1 MSDKIIFESAG
12 FSVGCISKISKEKK
26 FQIDWDEIP
35 EKYRQCS
42 AGSATLQQFNK
53 IKRNKTKMCNLKI
66 VEKSVGSLGREKELV
81 WITFPK
87 DKPEKKITE
96 TKKDPQKN
104 ENGNEEKNTEK
115 SSSKKEVEVY
125 PTTREFD
132 EFFNHEFPKNQR
144 DREFLRKGK
153 RTMAADKSP
162 MGDVFASF
170 VLEKLKIDPQVEGK
184 SFFMSILPHFQK
196 LFNLPTTEI
205 RKKTFRAF
213 AEWISIWLKS
223 IDETEKY
230 GPPYNAVVTS
240 KTTSIWFGIAPGH
253 PRCVIFDSELERL
266 SAAQPSA
273 LAIGLPFT
281 FSEVTYDDDGKAI
294 PNGIESKLPF
304 YPQHPNAIA
313 IPKECSIEE
322 VKQKLIDTNGELILD
337 YQPVA
342 LARMKMENQAS
353 NRHSF
358 EKLMKD
364 VARELGADVTFED
377 EKWGDKNL
385 NTYRYLDHWCLMYR
399 PGTPL
404 EEFLEKKDLG
414 WFGKFPINWDT
425 RLNPFEF
432 TWMNVARGRVHDL
445 THPAILRDE
454 KEQKNDDY
462 WIIIGDETGSGR
474 ELWHEKH
481 GKGGKTTSQSKKFSY
496 IWVVVPPKVALPSTP
511 SDFHA
516 MDQRTYQKP
525 HLEALQTLATN
536 AENGLHS
543 LIFEATNYVNE
554 SERSPREVKN
564 PVPQVINATLPLVLQ
579 HISMKAKPND
589 STKICIM
596 SERIGDEWVIGNPN
610 IFVMTEI
617 KKWMSNL
624 EDRGRFSKLTMKDK
638 DFRIYPKL
646 DHPWMNYP
654 DALGFL
660 HGGALPSYLEEYK
673 QALEPSTVVSPF
685 YFDFLSTQYPELLTQ
700 LAQNPYAF
708 IEKLCSCKVEHL
720 QGYMD
725 PYLSSLIEEALGK
738 FNPMDW
744 KKFNELMINK
754 QVTNQGRIIS
764 KKVTQWASPQ
774 LSKILEVMDSDIDR
788 LNMCL
793 TLAWSMDQQ
802 GGDVLKYLEMIHP
815 DWIKKAPESR
825 RKSFI
830 TVFFAHLQNQFI
842 FNPKNLIPL
851 SKFGLIEHEI
861 RDSNSL
867 LQKLVGNRSSPEQMR
882 IYGQIF
888 SYLALNGLKKDIDGK
903 TMWECNEK
911 FVQYELWGPE
921 DVRRHCIYGAELS
934 LDFVSEDEIWFERAK
949 ARLFSDFKGT
959 LGSGEGEEVE
969 QFWWPAAARFYA
981 LCLEHNSIKIDT
993 EELNNFIQRA
1003 DQYTRDSLPIVK
1015 IRISYWLLRLSLISK
1030 INIESD
1036 VFENLVELFNQWDEP
1051 RDIYGVLMIEHIS
1064 DINRR
1069 IKGEVDEVF
1078 EHGLD
1083 SVLGRSSEHTRSYFE
1098 LWVRENPNRPKLESL
1113 RFNYS

>member
-1 MSDKIIFESAG
+1 MSDTIIFESAA
-12 FSVGCISKISKEKK
+12 VPVDCISRNSVEKK
-26 FQIDWDEIP
+26 LQIDWDEIT

-42 AGSATLQQFNK
+42 VGSATLRQFNK
-53 IKRNKTKMCNLKI
+53 LKRDKTKMCKLKI

-81 WITFPK
+81 WLTFPNK
-87 DKPEKKITE
+87 ISEKKITE
-96 TKKDPQKN
+96 TEKEPQKN
-104 ENGNEEKNTEK
+104 ENKNTEK

-125 PTTREFD
+125 PTPREFD
-132 EFFNHEFPKNQR
+132 DLFNDEFPINQR

-153 RTMAADKSP
+153 GKMAAKKSL
-162 MGDVFASF
+162 MGDVFAPF

-184 SFFMSILPHFQK
+184 NFFMSILPHFQK
-196 LFNLPTTEI
+196 LFNLPSKEI
-205 RKKTFRAF
+205 LKKTFRAF
-213 AEWISIWLKS
+213 AKWISIWLES

-230 GPPYNAVVTS
+230 GPPYNAVVIS

-253 PRCVIFDSELERL
+253 PQCVIFDSELERL

-281 FSEVTYDDDGKAI
+281 FSEVTYDDDGKVI

-313 IPKECSIEE
+313 IPKESSIEE
-322 VKQKLIDTNGELILD
+322 VKQKLIDTNGESILD
-337 YQPVA
+337 CQPVA

-353 NRHSF
+353 SRQSF

-377 EKWGDKNL
+377 QKWETKNL

-399 PGTPL
+399 PGTPV

-414 WFGKFPINWDT
+414 WFGKFPINWYIGP
-425 RLNPFEF
+425 NPFEF
-432 TWMNVARGRVHDL
+432 TWMDVARGRVHDL

-454 KEQKNDDY
+454 KEQKKDDY
-462 WIIIGDETGSGR
+462 WIIIGDETGSGK

-481 GKGGKTTSQSKKFSY
+481 GKGGKTAGQRKKFAY

-525 HLEALQTLATN
+525 HLEALQTLSIN
-536 AENGLHS
+536 AQNGLHS

-579 HISMKAKPND
+579 HISMKTKPD
-589 STKICIM
+589 GKPVKICIM
-596 SERIGDEWVIGNPN
+596 SERIGEEWNIGYPN
-610 IFVMTEI
+610 IFVKTEI

-624 EDRGRFSKLTMKDK
+624 EDRGRFSKLVMKDK
-638 DFRIYPKL
+638 DFQIYPKL

-744 KKFNELMINK
+744 KKFNELMIKK

-830 TVFFAHLQNQFI
+830 AVFFAHLQNQFI
-842 FNPKNLIPL
+842 LDPKNLISL
-851 SKFGLIEHEI
+851 TKFGLIEHEI
-861 RDSNSL
+861 LDSNSL
-867 LQKLVGNRSSPEQMR
+867 LQKLIDSNSSPEQMR

-888 SYLALNGLKKDIDGK
+888 SYLALDGLNQNINSE

-911 FVQYELWGPE
+911 FVQYKPWKPE

-934 LDFVSEDEIWFERAK
+934 LDFVSENDIWFKRAK
-949 ARLFSDFKGT
+949 ARLFSDFDET
-959 LGSGEGEEVE
+959 LGSGEGQEVE
-969 QFWWPAAARFYA
+969 QFWWPAAARYYT

-993 EELNNFIQRA
+993 EKLNSFIQRA

-1015 IRISYWLLRLSLISK
+1015 IRTSYWLLRLSLISK

-1036 VFENLVELFNQWDEP
+1036 VFENLVELFKQWDEP
-1051 RDIYGVLMIEHIS
+1051 RDIYGVLMIEHII

-1098 LWVRENPNRPKLESL
+1098 LWVRENPNSPKLESL

>member
-1 MSDKIIFESAG
+1 
-12 FSVGCISKISKEKK
+12 
-26 FQIDWDEIP
+26 
-35 EKYRQCS
+35 
-42 AGSATLQQFNK
+42 
-53 IKRNKTKMCNLKI
+53 
-66 VEKSVGSLGREKELV
+66 
-81 WITFPK
+81 
-87 DKPEKKITE
+87 
-96 TKKDPQKN
+96 
-104 ENGNEEKNTEK
+104 
-115 SSSKKEVEVY
+115 
-125 PTTREFD
+125 
-132 EFFNHEFPKNQR
+132 
-144 DREFLRKGK
+144 
-153 RTMAADKSP
+153 
-162 MGDVFASF
+162 
-170 VLEKLKIDPQVEGK
+170 
-184 SFFMSILPHFQK
+184 
-196 LFNLPTTEI
+196 
-205 RKKTFRAF
+205 
-213 AEWISIWLKS
+213 
-223 IDETEKY
+223 
-230 GPPYNAVVTS
+230 
-240 KTTSIWFGIAPGH
+240 
-253 PRCVIFDSELERL
+253 VIFDSELERL

-294 PNGIESKLPF
+294 PNGLESKLPF
-304 YPQHPNAIA
+304 YPQHPEAIA
-313 IPKECSIEE
+313 IPKECSIED

-353 NRHSF
+353 NRGSF
-358 EKLMKD
+358 EKLMQD

-377 EKWGDKNL
+377 KKWKIKNP

-399 PGTPL
+399 PGTPV
-404 EEFLEKKDLG
+404 EEFLEKKNLG
-414 WFGKFPINWDT
+414 WFGKFPINWHI
-425 RLNPFEF
+425 RPNPFEF

-454 KEQKNDDY
+454 KELKKDDY
-462 WIIIGDETGSGR
+462 WIIIGDETGSGK
-474 ELWHEKH
+474 ELLHEKH
-481 GKGGKTTSQSKKFSY
+481 GEGGKTTGQRKKFAY

-525 HLEALQTLATN
+525 HLEALQTLAIN
-536 AENGLHS
+536 AQNGLHS
-543 LIFEATNYVNE
+543 LIFEATNYVSE

-579 HISMKAKPND
+579 HISMKTKPNKKQQA
-589 STKICIM
+589 KICIM
-596 SERIGDEWVIGNPN
+596 SERIGDEWKIGNPN
-610 IFVMTEI
+610 IFVTTEI

-624 EDRGRFSKLTMKDK
+624 EDRGRFSKLVMKNK
-638 DFRIYPKL
+638 DFQIYPKL

-660 HGGALPSYLEEYK
+660 HGGTLPPYLEEYK

-744 KKFNELMINK
+744 KKFNELMIKK

-774 LSKILEVMDSDIDR
+774 LSKIMEVMDSDIDR
-788 LNMCL
+788 FNMCL

-802 GGDVLKYLEMIHP
+802 GGDVLKYLEIIHP

-830 TVFFAHLQNQFI
+830 AVFFAHLQNQFI
-842 FNPKNLIPL
+842 LDPKNLISL
-851 SKFGLIEHEI
+851 TKFGLIEHPI
-861 RDSNSL
+861 HNHDSL
-867 LQKLVGNRSSPEQMR
+867 LKLLDNNKNISPEKMR
-882 IYGQIF
+882 IYGLIF
-888 SYLALNGLKKDIDGK
+888 SFLALDALNKDINSNK
-903 TMWECNEK
+903 MWECNQK
-911 FVQYELWGPE
+911 FVQYKPWKPE

-949 ARLFSDFKGT
+949 SRLFSDFKKT
-959 LGSGEGEEVE
+959 LGSGEGQEVE
-969 QFWWPAAARFYA
+969 HFWWPAAARYYT

-993 EELNNFIQRA
+993 EELNSFIQRA

-1015 IRISYWLLRLSLISK
+1015 IRTSYWLLRLSLISK

-1036 VFENLVELFNQWDEP
+1036 VFENLVELFNLWDEP
-1051 RDIYGVLMIEHIS
+1051 KDIYGVLMIEHII
-1064 DINRR
+1064 DINARLSG
-1069 IKGEVDEVF
+1069 KKSEVF
-1078 EHGLD
+1078 ENYLNT
-1083 SVLGRSSEHTRSYFE
+1083 VLGNSSKYTRDYFE
-1098 LWVRENPNRPKLESL
+1098 SWIRANPDSPRLESL
-1113 RFNYS
+1113 RFKLECEDFFAVLDPC